1 MYVVFRSESGWHVVL
16 LDLTWT
22 KLYACAFLCG
32 GSIFVSRTHMHAA
45 DRQTLRH
52 TCTDSTDYYIYSWLC
67 CLARGVSNVAHKAF
81 ASL

>member
-1 MYVVFRSESGWHVVL
+1 MLTRVIPSRLLPEVVCMLCFARSLAGMLFFYVL

-52 TCTDSTDYYIYSWLC
+52 TCTDSTDYYIYS
-67 CLARGVSNVAHKAF
+67 
-81 ASL
+81 